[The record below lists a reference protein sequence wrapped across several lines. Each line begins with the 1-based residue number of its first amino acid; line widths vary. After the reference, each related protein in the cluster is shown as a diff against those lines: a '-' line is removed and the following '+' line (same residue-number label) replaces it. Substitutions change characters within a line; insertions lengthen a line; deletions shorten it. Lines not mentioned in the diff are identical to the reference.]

1 MSSTVL
7 GYIAIVVMG
16 ICGFL
21 GGVFLVLG
29 LGGGSVR
36 CMIRGHQRS
45 SQIWTCRDTDG
56 VGYSCP
62 RCGVLWL
69 PSNPFDQLKS

>member
-1 MSSTVL
+1 MPGLSLALLLAGV
-7 GYIAIVVMG
+7 I
-16 ICGFL
+16 L
-21 GGVFLVLG
+21 GGLVAGVLLTLG
-29 LGGGSVR
+29 LTGGSLR

-45 SQIWTCRDTDG
+45 SDIWTSRDSAG

-69 PSNPFDQLKS
+69 PSNPLDRLSP